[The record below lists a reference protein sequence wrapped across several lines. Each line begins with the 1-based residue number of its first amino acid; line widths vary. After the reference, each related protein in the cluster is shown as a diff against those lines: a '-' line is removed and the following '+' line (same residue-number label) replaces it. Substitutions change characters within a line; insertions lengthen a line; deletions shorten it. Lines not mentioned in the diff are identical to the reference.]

1 MILTT
6 LKVGE
11 RSNLVHINVVIAV
24 TDATGMEEVRVISPR
39 ENNWKLLRP
48 CVVIPCKM

>member
-24 TDATGMEEVRVISPR
+24 TDATGMEEVRVISPKG
-39 ENNWKLLRP
+39 E
-48 CVVIPCKM
+48 